1 MADHDSHEEARGR
14 LESLFSGIPGAR
26 EAVAEAIA
34 SGQIDPTRFRVN
46 QADLGTRLEHVG
58 NPLGL
63 EAIIRRVVRP
73 PMLIRNDRVEFVPV
87 PKFPELTEA
96 HVRRVERFIPSV
108 GRVEFVN
115 HSMRWGGTGFVIDG
129 AGRGRRR
136 VVTNRHVAKL
146 VARRGRTGAGVFLR
160 SPIGMPYRAKLDM
173 REEVDSKPGTAFEL
187 PVSTIVYLADDT
199 EADVALLEIEVNDRL
214 APDPI
219 PLAGRRANDAEL
231 VATVGYPAFDDRND
245 LAEMREYFQDLF
257 DVKRFAP
264 GLVMTS
270 GAGTVLS
277 HDCTTLGGNSGSC
290 LISLEQEGVVG
301 LHFSGEFGVENA
313 AVSVETLKR
322 LLASGSLVALP
333 GAAAPADVESRSDGE
348 HDADDLKDR
357 GGYDPDFLGEGL
369 AVPWPDL
376 DAGIGDD
383 LAQPSDALPGR
394 PYELRYTHFGVLFSK
409 SRRSPRVTA
418 VNIDGEESVR
428 IKRRDDRWFYDLRI
442 PRELQLGQNAYED
455 PDIDRGHMVRRED
468 PNWGDDAQ
476 QANDDTF
483 HYTNSALQH
492 SSLNQGKTLWQGLEN
507 YILDSSRTKGFKAC
521 VFTGPVFD
529 DEDPELPPSNAQVPQ
544 EFWKIVAMPAEGGG
558 LHATAYLLSQGD
570 LIRRLLLKRSRN
582 EAAEGFVLGPYRTF
596 QVAITHI
603 EEVTGLSFPALR
615 GADPL
620 SRTLRAQEA
629 LADGRPA
636 YIPLESAEDLVLA
649 AAGETAPG
657 DAGEAGSEDEALA
670 EVASRVAQF
679 PPPTLLQRLVELQDG
694 TGDPGQAAEVGEL
707 LRAYQAAVASYPSRE
722 EGPAPSYAS
731 LKPDYETLFASCQVR
746 PERAGEVAW
755 HVKKLR
761 AYQARYEAV
770 GDKLGIPW
778 WFVGITHALE
788 GSFNFNGHLHN
799 GDPLTARTV
808 QIPKGRP
815 KVWNPPNDWESSAV
829 DALTMKGYAGQEDWS
844 VPRALYR
851 FEAYNGWGYRGR
863 GVHTPY
869 LWSFSTHYTRGK
881 FVKDKVYDANAVSKQ
896 CGAAV
901 MLKALGV

>member
-1 MADHDSHEEARGR
+1 MADHQSHDEARRRLETLFPRIPGVLEAVEEAIDSGR
-14 LESLFSGIPGAR
+14 
-26 EAVAEAIA
+26 
-34 SGQIDPTRFRVN
+34 IDPTRFRVN
-46 QADLGTRLEHVG
+46 RAELGTRLESVG
-58 NPLGL
+58 NPVGL

-73 PMLIRNDRVEFVPV
+73 PMLIRNDRVEFVAV

-115 HSMRWGGTGFVIDG
+115 HSMRWGGTGFVVDG

-146 VARRGRTGAGVFLR
+146 VAKRGRTGAGIFLR
-160 SPIGMPYRAKLDM
+160 SPIGMPYKAKLDM
-173 REEVDSKPGTAFEL
+173 REEVDSPPGAAFEL
-187 PVSTIVYLADDT
+187 PVSDIVYLADDS
-199 EADVALLEIEVNDRL
+199 EADVALLEIEVNDHL

-231 VATVGYPAFDDRND
+231 VATVGYPAYDDRNG

-264 GLVMTS
+264 GLVITS
-270 GAGTVLS
+270 GAGTTLS

-290 LISLEQEGVVG
+290 LISLEQECVVG

-322 LLASGSLVALP
+322 LLASGSLIALP
-333 GAAAPADVESRSDGE
+333 GAAASADDEARSDGE
-348 HDADDLKDR
+348 HDANDLKDR
-357 GGYDPDFLGEGL
+357 GGYDPGFLGEGL
-369 AVPWPDL
+369 SVPWPEF
-376 DAGIGDD
+376 DAGIAKD
-383 LAQPSDALPGR
+383 LAPPSDR
-394 PYELRYTHFGVLFSK
+394 RSESDYELRYTHFGVLFSK

-418 VNIDGEESVR
+418 VNIDGERSVR
-428 IKRRDDRWFYDLRI
+428 IKRGDDRWFYDLRI
-442 PRELQLGQNAYED
+442 PRDLQLGQNAYKD

-468 PNWGDDAQ
+468 PNWGDDAR

-507 YILDSSRTKGFKAC
+507 YILDSSRTEGFKAC
-521 VFTGPVFD
+521 VFTGPVFGKD
-529 DEDPELPPSNAQVPQ
+529 DPELPPSNAQVPR
-544 EFWKIVAMPAEGGG
+544 EFWKIVVMRTEGDR

-570 LIRRLLLKRSRN
+570 LIRKLLEDRGRN

-596 QVAITHI
+596 QVSIAHI
-603 EEVTGLSFPALR
+603 ESATGLSFPALR
-615 GADPL
+615 DADPL
-620 SRTLRAQEA
+620 TRMMAAQEA

-636 YIPLESAEDLVLA
+636 YIPIESVDDLVLGA
-649 AAGETAPG
+649 AAEAASGETGQP
-657 DAGEAGSEDEALA
+657 ESEDQALA
-670 EVASRVAQF
+670 EVTSRVAKIL
-679 PPPTLLQRLVELQDG
+679 PSTLLQRLVELQDG
-694 TGDPGQAAEVGEL
+694 AGDEGRAAEVAEL
-707 LRAYQAAVASYPSRE
+707 LRAYQAAVASPPSRD

-746 PERAGEVAW
+746 QERAGEVAW
-755 HVKKLR
+755 HVQKLR

-770 GDKLGIPW
+770 AGKLGIPW

-788 GSFNFNGHLHN
+788 GSFNFKGHLHN

-829 DALTMKGYAGQEDWS
+829 DALTLKGYAGQEDWS

-869 LWSFSTHYTRGK
+869 LWSFSTHYDRGK
-881 FVKDKVYDANAVSKQ
+881 FVKDKVYDPNAVSKQ

-901 MLKALGV
+901 MMKALGV